1 MVDNRVCP
9 AVVGGGE
16 LLFRL
21 KKISPYLGNYVEKL
35 IETRWS
41 DLWMGDQIPETVEHS
56 GQHSKRIM
64 EIAGNVMRSLDIG
77 KPLGEGKSKHLYMD
91 RPIPLA
97 LLISAIYLHDIGH
110 TALTYPVDLKSENG
124 DVFPLALFPSAVREV
139 HNLLSAEMVR
149 ERAEDLFP
157 DPVELEGFE
166 AEEDSSHEL
175 RDCLEILKN
184 LVPEICA
191 GHRGYVRLDD
201 HIPAKKKKSVWAVG
215 KFLMGKEGFKST
227 LIPVASRLDRFADIF
242 DSNSVSKGEVLTVTA
257 LLRIFDG
264 FDIQADR
271 VVGEG
276 HLNRRMD
283 ITAYESRA
291 LQSQLPLYSEVLKG
305 ILCELDG
312 EAISMWSCIKELCG
326 LAESM
331 TPESVDRIGRLCKA
345 IYPAMFDHMRKL
357 KGDKGF
363 QILFDRE
370 NLLTVHA
377 LSLVNRIAFK
387 WEQIIGSYGYLSI
400 EAVCPVPSEMDLCS
414 VDIKLIPK
422 TPPHCERPD
431 AVADEL
437 ASIVVGMNR
446 EIERVGKHLN
456 GVIFRPVFSPKAEES
471 QDRGSQALKM

>member
-9 AVVGGGE
+9 VVGRERE

-21 KKISPYLGNYVEKL
+21 KKASPELGNYVEKL

-41 DLWMGDQIPETVEHS
+41 DLWMRDQIPETVEHS
-56 GQHSKRIM
+56 GRHSKRIM
-64 EIAGNVMRSLDIG
+64 EIAGNVMRSLDRG
-77 KPLGEGKSKHLYMD
+77 KPLGESRSKDLYMD

-110 TALTYPVDLKSENG
+110 TALTYPVDLKSKNV
-124 DVFPLALFPSAVREV
+124 DVFPLSLFPSAVREV
-139 HNLLSAEMVR
+139 HNLLSADMLR

-157 DPVELEGFE
+157 DPDDLESFE
-166 AEEDSSHEL
+166 AEEDSSHHL
-175 RDCLEILKN
+175 RDYLEILKN

-201 HIPAKKKKSVWAVG
+201 HLPAKKKKSVWAVG

-257 LLRIFDG
+257 LLRVFDG

-271 VVGEG
+271 AVGEA
-276 HLNRRMD
+276 HLNLRME
-283 ITAYESRA
+283 ITAYERRA
-291 LQSQLPLYSEVLKG
+291 LQSQLPIYSDVLKG
-305 ILCELDG
+305 IHCELDG
-312 EAISMWSCIKELCG
+312 EDISMWSCIKELCG
-326 LAESM
+326 LTESM
-331 TPESVDRIGRLCKA
+331 TPERVDRIGRLCKA

-357 KGDKGF
+357 KGDEGF
-363 QILFDRE
+363 QALFNRE

-377 LSLVNRIAFK
+377 LSMANKIAFK

-400 EAVCPVPSEMDLCS
+400 EAVCPVPSEMDRCS

-422 TPPHCERPD
+422 TPPHDERPYV
-431 AVADEL
+431 VADEL
-437 ASIVVGMNR
+437 ASIVGGMNR

-456 GVIFRPVFSPKAEES
+456 GVIFRPVFFPKVEES
-471 QDRGSQALKM
+471 QDRGSKALKM